1 MDLNGLSSILGLLG
15 GGGAIGFILTYL
27 SRMRKSSL
35 DELRDVIKDRKEEID
50 RLRRLEADNNERI
63 KNLEAKINNMESKI
77 MLMESA
83 HHDLPLPQWLK
94 DLNGTM
100 LSINAEYERVFLA
113 PHGLKMDQYI
123 GKNDSMVWGEETA
136 KHWRKIDTDVQRNRK
151 HIFSVENVPNPDG
164 TEITWEIL
172 KYPRYAGNVI
182 IGVGGIALRPLNK

>member
-1 MDLNGLSSILGLLG
+1 MDTDSINSIIGLISG
-15 GGGAIGFILTYL
+15 GGVLGFILTYL
-27 SRMRKSSL
+27 ARMRKSSL

-50 RLRRLEADNNERI
+50 RLRKLESENNERI
-63 KNLEAKINNMESKI
+63 KAMEAKINSMESKI

-100 LSINAEYERVFLA
+100 LSLNAEYERLFLA
-113 PHGLKMDQYI
+113 PFGLKSENYI

-136 KHWRKIDTDVQRNRK
+136 AHWRKLDHEVMK
-151 HIFSVENVPNPDG
+151 HRRHVFSVEKVP
-164 TEITWEIL
+164 TEDHGYVEWEIL

-182 IGVGGIALRPLNK
+182 IGVGGIALRPKSK